1 MIVDVA
7 QFVIVFVIALT
18 VTAVSTPLARRFAL
32 RMGLVD
38 LPNPRRINKVPMPTG
53 GGMAIFAGFLAA
65 AVVGDIPHFGVTVL
79 SAGVI
84 LLLGV
89 LDDRYELSAGVK
101 FAGQVFAVLLYVL
114 WGPRIE
120 FMSNPFGE
128 MLYVGRLSI
137 PLTMLWVLTLV
148 NIMNFIDG
156 IDGLTTGISLIGAVA
171 LTTLA
176 VLLGRYDAAI
186 LAVIV
191 VGTTL
196 GFLPY
201 NFNPARVYLGDGG
214 AMLLGFLL
222 AAVSTEGALKG
233 AATIGISVPI
243 LILAVP
249 VTDLLCAVV
258 RRFQQGVPIYQAD
271 RSHFH
276 HKLLDMGFSQ
286 RQVVYVAY
294 LITGFSATMAILT
307 AHMSRITW
315 IVALILGLLFLY
327 GSRRVGMI
335 KPFSESHK
343 GDTKDV

>member
-1 MIVDVA
+1 MNIA
-7 QFVIVFVIALT
+7 QFFTVFAIAVT
-18 VTAVSTPLARRFAL
+18 VTASLTPLARRFAL

-38 LPNPRRINKVPMPTG
+38 APNPRRINKVPMPTG
-53 GGMAIFAGFLAA
+53 GGLAIFAGLVAA
-65 AVVGDIPHFGVTVL
+65 SAVGDIPHFAVTILV
-79 SAGVI
+79 SALI

-89 LDDRYELSAGVK
+89 IDDRYELSAGVK
-101 FAGQVFAVLLYVL
+101 FAGQILAVLIYVL

-120 FMSNPFGE
+120 FMSNPFGD
-128 MLYVGRLSI
+128 MLYLGKLSL
-137 PLTMLWVLTLV
+137 PLTMLWVLTLI

-156 IDGLTTGISLIGAVA
+156 IDGLTTGITLIGAVA
-171 LTTLA
+171 LATLA
-176 VLLGRYDAAI
+176 LLLGRYDAAM
-186 LAVIV
+186 LAAIV
-191 VGTTL
+191 VGVCL

-222 AAVSTEGALKG
+222 AAISTEGALKG

-243 LILAVP
+243 LILVVP

-258 RRFQQGVPIYQAD
+258 RRTQKGVPIYQAD

-276 HKLLDMGFSQ
+276 HRLLDLGFSQ

-294 LITGFSATMAILT
+294 LITGFSASMAILT
-307 AHMSRITW
+307 AHLTRTAW
-315 IVALILGLLFLY
+315 IVALALGLLFMY
-327 GSRRVGMI
+327 ASMRVGMI
-335 KPFSESHK
+335 YPFGRSNK

>member
-1 MIVDVA
+1 MNVA
-7 QFVIVFVIALT
+7 QFFIVFVIAMT
-18 VTAVSTPLARRFAL
+18 VTAGLTPFARRFAL

-38 LPNPRRINKVPMPTG
+38 VPNPRRINKVPMPTG
-53 GGMAIFAGFLAA
+53 GGLAIFGGLLVAS
-65 AVVGDIPHFGVTVL
+65 VVGDIPHFGVTILTAAVILVL
-79 SAGVI
+79 GVI
-84 LLLGV
+84 
-89 LDDRYELSAGVK
+89 DDRFELSAGVK
-101 FAGQVFAVLLYVL
+101 FAGQSFAVLLYVL

-128 MLYVGRLSI
+128 MLYLGKLSI

-156 IDGLTTGISLIGAVA
+156 IDGLTTGITLISAVA
-171 LTTLA
+171 LATLA
-176 VLLGRYDAAI
+176 LLLGRYDAAM

-191 VGTTL
+191 VGITL

-222 AAVSTEGALKG
+222 AAISTEGALKG

-243 LILAVP
+243 LILVVP

-258 RRFQQGVPIYQAD
+258 RRMQKGVPIYQAD
-271 RSHFH
+271 KSHFH
-276 HKLLDMGFSQ
+276 HRLLDLGFSQ

-307 AHMSRITW
+307 AHMTRAAW
-315 IVALILGLLFLY
+315 IVALLLGLLLMY
-327 GSRRVGMI
+327 GSMRVGMI
-335 KPFSESHK
+335 KPFHESHK
-343 GDTKDV
+343 GDTRDV

>member
-1 MIVDVA
+1 MNVT
-7 QFVIVFVIALT
+7 QFFIVFVIAVT
-18 VTAVSTPLARRFAL
+18 VTAVLTPFVRRFAL

-38 LPNPRRINKVPMPTG
+38 VPNPRRINKVPMPTG
-53 GGMAIFAGFLAA
+53 GGIAIFGGLLVAS
-65 AVVGDIPHFGVTVL
+65 AVGEIPHFGVTML
-79 SAGVI
+79 TAALIMILGVI
-84 LLLGV
+84 
-89 LDDRYELSAGVK
+89 DDRFELSAGVK
-101 FAGQVFAVLLYVL
+101 FAGQVLAVSIYVI

-128 MLYVGRLSI
+128 MLYLGKLSI
-137 PLTMLWVLTLV
+137 PLTLLWVLTLV

-156 IDGLTTGISLIGAVA
+156 IDGLTTGITLIGAVA

-176 VLLGRYDAAI
+176 LLLGRYDAAM
-186 LAVIV
+186 LATIV
-191 VGTTL
+191 VGVSV

-201 NFNPARVYLGDGG
+201 NFNPAKVYLGDGG

-243 LILAVP
+243 LILVVP

-258 RRFQQGVPIYQAD
+258 RRMQDGVPVYQAD

-276 HKLLDMGFSQ
+276 HRLLDLGFSQ

-307 AHMSRITW
+307 AHMARTTW
-315 IVALILGLLFLY
+315 IVTLVLGLLFMY
-327 GSRRVGMI
+327 GSMRMGMI
-335 KPFSESHK
+335 KPWNGSHK
-343 GDTKDV
+343 GESKDV